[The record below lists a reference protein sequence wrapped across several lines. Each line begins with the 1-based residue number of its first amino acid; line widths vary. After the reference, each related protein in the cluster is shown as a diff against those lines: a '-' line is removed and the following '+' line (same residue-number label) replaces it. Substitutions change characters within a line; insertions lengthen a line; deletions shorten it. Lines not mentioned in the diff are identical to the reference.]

1 MRTKT
6 LSFVLLLMPP
16 LICAQGCIIGGK
28 PDTPRYVCVDG
39 RSLCQSPSGLIWQAK
54 RGCFMSKI
62 PCCAYE
68 ATHYAFSSNP
78 ARVYY
83 QYKKCK
89 EGYAFHWGEMQTH

>member
-1 MRTKT
+1 
-6 LSFVLLLMPP
+6 
-16 LICAQGCIIGGK
+16 
-28 PDTPRYVCVDG
+28 
-39 RSLCQSPSGLIWQAK
+39 
-54 RGCFMSKI
+54 MSKI